1 MYYDAGGSEKYMA
14 AISAYD
20 DVSSVMEKSVRSR
33 VCYFVEPMYGQ
44 RFLNFF
50 LMGQLRN
57 TKTAVLVK
65 DKKMLGRKLMF
76 RKMK

>member
-33 VCYFVEPMYGQ
+33 VCYFVEPMYGR

-50 LMGQLRN
+50 
-57 TKTAVLVK
+57 
-65 DKKMLGRKLMF
+65 
-76 RKMK
+76 

>member
-33 VCYFVEPMYGQ
+33 VCYFVEPMYGR

-50 LMGQLRN
+50 FDG
-57 TKTAVLVK
+57 AI
-65 DKKMLGRKLMF
+65 KKYQNSSTCKR
-76 RKMK
+76 

>member
-33 VCYFVEPMYGQ
+33 VCYFVEPMYCTDVV
-44 RFLNFF
+44 FSIFF
-50 LMGQLRN
+50 DG
-57 TKTAVLVK
+57 AI
-65 DKKMLGRKLMF
+65 KKYQNSSTCKR
-76 RKMK
+76 

>member
-33 VCYFVEPMYGQ
+33 VCYFVEPMYCTDVV
-44 RFLNFF
+44 FSIFF
-50 LMGQLRN
+50 
-57 TKTAVLVK
+57 
-65 DKKMLGRKLMF
+65 
-76 RKMK
+76 